1 MSAVAPEIVGRPA
14 ELDAI
19 GRTLD
24 ALETDRTAAA
34 ITLVGEPGIGKTR
47 LLAELASLADA
58 RGHLV
63 LSGSASELERD
74 LPFWVFVDALD
85 EFASGLDPER
95 LARLDA
101 QTRVEIAHVF
111 PGLSRLGTGGGTA
124 LQNERYRT
132 HSAVRDLLEVLAAR
146 KPLVLILDDLHWADS
161 GSVELVGA
169 LLRRRPAAP
178 VLLAMAIRPRQ
189 VPERLLT
196 AFERA
201 HRSGRLARHEL
212 GALSL
217 PETQLLLGSGV
228 ELNAAAAVHE
238 ESGGNPFYAEQLAR
252 ALDRTS
258 GAAAAVAD
266 VSLAGAY
273 VPPAVAAALSE
284 ELALLSD
291 DARLALDGAAVAG
304 DPFEPELMAAA
315 ADVSEASA
323 FAALDELLRR
333 DLVRQTDVP
342 RRFRF
347 RHPLV
352 RRAIYDASPG
362 GWRLGAHQRSAEALT
377 ARGAPAPAVAHHVE
391 RSARHGDGPRSR
403 SCARPE
409 TPPRSVRRPPRRAGS
424 EPRSAPSARRAPP
437 TERAEL
443 LTRAR
448 RRSAATGQFE
458 EARAALLEALA
469 SCPRTRT
476 SDACS

>member
-1 MSAVAPEIVGRPA
+1 MPRPVPAATARRHERRARPRRSSDGPPSRRDRQDPRRAGEGPDPAAVA
-14 ELDAI
+14 
-19 GRTLD
+19 
-24 ALETDRTAAA
+24 
-34 ITLVGEPGIGKTR
+34 LVGEPGIGKTR
-47 LLAELASLADA
+47 PLAELASLADA

-85 EFASGLDPER
+85 EFTSGLDPER
-95 LARLDA
+95 LGRLDA

-132 HSAVRDLLEVLAAR
+132 HSAVRDLLEVLAAG

-161 GSVELVGA
+161 GTVELVGA

-178 VLLAMAIRPRQ
+178 VLLAMALRPRQ
-189 VPERLLT
+189 VPERLLA

-217 PETQLLLGSGV
+217 PETRLLLGSGV
-228 ELNAAAAVHE
+228 ELHAAAAVHE

-252 ALDRTS
+252 ALDRSS

-333 DLVRQTDVP
+333 DLVRPTDVP

-362 GWRLGAHQRSAEALT
+362 GWRLGAHQRSAEALS
-377 ARGAPAPAVAHHVE
+377 ARGASAPAVAHHVE
-391 RSARHGDGPRSR
+391 RSARHGDGLADRSPAR
-403 SCARPE
+403 SWGRG
-409 TPPRSVRRPPRRAGS
+409 RAACTGHRGTLV
-424 EPRSAPSARRAPP
+424 PGRAPHARRGRGGRPAGRAPYRP
-437 TERAEL
+437 RGRTGGDRAI
-443 LTRAR
+443 R
-448 RRSAATGQFE
+448 
-458 EARAALLEALA
+458 
-469 SCPRTRT
+469 
-476 SDACS
+476 